1 MDYDKVD
8 VNGRIKQAKG
18 QFQAMREIMTFSV
31 RQHRYENDGQ
41 KILEVIA
48 T

>member
-1 MDYDKVD
+1 MDNKVD

-18 QFQAMREIMTFSV
+18 QDQAMREIMTVSGNSDTKMMGKRHYV
-31 RQHRYENDGQ
+31 
-41 KILEVIA
+41 EVIN

>member
-1 MDYDKVD
+1 MDDDEVD

-18 QFQAMREIMTFSV
+18 QFQAMREIMTVSGNNMKMMGK
-31 RQHRYENDGQ
+31 RYYV
-41 KILEVIA
+41 EVIA